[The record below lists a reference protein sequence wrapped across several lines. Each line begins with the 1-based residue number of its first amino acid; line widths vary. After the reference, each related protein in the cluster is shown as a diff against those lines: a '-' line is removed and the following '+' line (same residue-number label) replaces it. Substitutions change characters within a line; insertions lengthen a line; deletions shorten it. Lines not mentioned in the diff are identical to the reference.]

1 VQSLYFYTF
10 VVSFVSGIFLRSFFN
25 VGIPVLLCMLLVA
38 IVVLVLWRKK
48 SRAFFAP
55 YVLCFS
61 MCLFAFTCGA
71 LRLEVATWSE
81 GTSKYQSQLDGSVD
95 IVGTIVR
102 EPDVRLS
109 TQQLTIRTNDGEL
122 LLVTT
127 DRYKEVAYGDS
138 VNVTG
143 KLTKPKSFV
152 TDLGRT
158 FDYEGYLRAKG
169 IEYVI
174 SFAHIEVQ
182 SHNNGNSIIASL
194 LSIKHAFMSKIEI
207 VISEPY
213 VGLGEGLLLGVKQS
227 LGKDLE
233 DAFRATGVIHIVV
246 LSGYNIMLV
255 VTFVMYLF
263 AFVVPFRSRLLFGT
277 ITIILFACLVGLSA
291 TVVRASAMAVLVLVA
306 QATGR
311 TYAVL
316 RALMITALCMLLL
329 NPYLLVYDVGFQLS
343 FIATLGLILVSPHI
357 EQYLGFMPTTFK
369 LREFLTATLATQ
381 LFVTPF
387 LLYQIG
393 QFSVVAVIVNLLV
406 LPMVPVAMLLTFLT
420 GILGFVNTT
429 LSLPFAYLSYLSLLY
444 IITVVERF
452 ANIPFASVTIPP
464 FPFYVVVLAYTLI
477 AFLLWRFIFKA
488 IHPTQGIGLR
498 DLHKWT
504 IVDEEEYA
512 TQVRMTQ
519 LESRTDVQTPIFFK

>member
-1 VQSLYFYTF
+1 MSVQSLYFYT
-10 VVSFVSGIFLRSFFN
+10 VIISFVSGIFLRSFF
-25 VGIPVLLCMLLVA
+25 VIDLSQVSLMVLIASAVWA
-38 IVVLVLWRKK
+38 LWCKK

-61 MCLFAFTCGA
+61 ICLCAFAGGA
-71 LRLEVATWSE
+71 LRLEVAIWNE
-81 GTSKYQSQLDGSVD
+81 GTSIYQSQLDTSVE
-95 IVGTIVR
+95 ILGTIVR

-109 TQQLTIRTNDGEL
+109 TQQLTVRTNDGEL
-122 LLVTT
+122 VLVTT
-127 DRYKEVAYGDS
+127 DRYKEVAYGDF
-138 VNVTG
+138 VTVTG
-143 KLTKPKSFV
+143 KLTKPHSFV

-174 SFAHIEVQ
+174 SFARIEVE
-182 SHNNGNSIIASL
+182 SPHNGNIIIASL
-194 LSIKHAFMSKIEI
+194 LSIKHAFMSKIEL

-233 DAFRATGVIHIVV
+233 EAFRATGVIHIVV

-263 AFVVPFRSRLLFGT
+263 AFVVPFRFRLLFGT

-291 TVVRASAMAVLVLVA
+291 TVLRASMMAILVLIA

-357 EQYLGFMPTTFK
+357 EQYLGFMPTIFK

-381 LFVTPF
+381 IFVTPF

-393 QFSVVAVIVNLLV
+393 QFSVVAVLANLLV

-420 GILGFVNTT
+420 GIIGFIHTT
-429 LSLPFAYLSYLSLLY
+429 LSLPFAYLSYLSLVY

-464 FPFYVVVLAYTLI
+464 FPFYVVVLAYVSI
-477 AFLLWRFIFKA
+477 AFILWRLIFITKTP
-488 IHPTQGIGLR
+488 IKETKELEN
-498 DLHKWT
+498 WT
-504 IVDEEEYA
+504 IVDEKEYT
-512 TQVRMTQ
+512 TQLRTSQ
-519 LESRTDVQTPIFFK
+519 LESRIDVQTPIFFK